1 MHFHNSWTQSQHC
14 ASNVS
19 MTEPIEPTRNDPTP
33 EERVGD
39 SRFLP
44 VIIAA
49 GVALL
54 IILIAAVV
62 LIRGKGDKIAP
73 QDNTRPISQI
83 VCMTPHS
90 NAA

>member
-1 MHFHNSWTQSQHC
+1 
-14 ASNVS
+14 
-19 MTEPIEPTRNDPTP
+19 MTEPIEPTRNDPSP

-49 GVALL
+49 AVALI

-62 LIRGKGDKIAP
+62 LINGKGKKLIPQNNGAHPTSQAMTYCAP
-73 QDNTRPISQI
+73 T
-83 VCMTPHS
+83 T
-90 NAA
+90 A

>member
-1 MHFHNSWTQSQHC
+1 
-14 ASNVS
+14 

-44 VIIAA
+44 VVVAA

-62 LIRGKGDKIAP
+62 LIGGKGDKLAP
-73 QDNTRPISQI
+73 EKTRPTSQAI
-83 VCMTPHS
+83 YTPLS
-90 NAA
+90 RAA